1 MTTQNIAQTEALTPR
16 TTCATPFSQFNCA
29 GDTLFSVRAGIPHD
43 DALEQAS
50 CLLSIALNSLGQ
62 VAQDHDSETA
72 AGAKHLVEMA
82 KALVDAVTNSK
93 YPPNPAHAK
102 PAASADDES
111 PMDDAAARELIK
123 KATQAMYASLSK
135 GGEKPHGEGEPATPQ
150 AAQ

>member
-1 MTTQNIAQTEALTPR
+1 MTTQNTTQSEPTAQR
-16 TTCATPFSQFNCA
+16 TTCAIPFSQFNPD

-50 CLLSIALNSLGQ
+50 CLLSIALNSLGR

-93 YPPNPAHAK
+93 YQQAPAK
-102 PAASADDES
+102 PVSPAGDES
-111 PMDDAAARELIK
+111 LEDEAAAREIVE
-123 KATQAMYASLSK
+123 KATQAMHANLSK
-135 GGEKPHGEGEPATPQ
+135 GGEREPATPQ
-150 AAQ
+150 TAE

>member
-1 MTTQNIAQTEALTPR
+1 MSTLTN
-16 TTCATPFSQFNCA
+16 TTCAVPFSQFNCA

-50 CLLSIALNSLGQ
+50 SLLSIALNSLGQ

-93 YPPNPAHAK
+93 YQRAPAK
-102 PAASADDES
+102 PAAAAGDES
-111 PMDDAAARELIK
+111 PMDDAAARELIE

>member
-1 MTTQNIAQTEALTPR
+1 MTTQIPQRIEAATPL
-16 TTCATPFSQFNCA
+16 TTCTVPFSQFNCA

-50 CLLSIALNSLGQ
+50 CLLSIALNSLGR

-93 YPPNPAHAK
+93 YHSKPAHAE

-111 PMDDAAARELIK
+111 PMDDAAAREMIER
-123 KATQAMYASLSK
+123 ATQAMHANLSK
-135 GGEKPHGEGEPATPQ
+135 GGEREPATPQ
-150 AAQ
+150 TAE